1 MPTETFNIN
10 EYLENN
16 LGLEVSII
24 SYFIKAYQIYV
35 RLLDE
40 ELYFPQVEYH
50 GMYIN

>member
-16 LGLEVSII
+16 LGLEVLII
-24 SYFIKAYQIYV
+24 SYFIKVYQIYI

-40 ELYFPQVEYH
+40 ELYFPQ
-50 GMYIN
+50 